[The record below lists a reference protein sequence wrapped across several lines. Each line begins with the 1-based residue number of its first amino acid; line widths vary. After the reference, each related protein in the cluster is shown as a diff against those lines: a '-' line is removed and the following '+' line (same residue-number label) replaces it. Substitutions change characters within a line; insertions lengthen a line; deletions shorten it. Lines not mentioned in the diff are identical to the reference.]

1 MRVNFSF
8 FHTVEPTWQQH
19 AFSPMIC
26 LVRTYNRAGKCQ
38 DFNQNLGGPFC
49 NKLQLT
55 RAFYLLYAI
64 LNFFLHFPRVQNI
77 LFFVFTVWKNQRFT
91 LTPRKIFR
99 EINVQLYPWK
109 LISRKFFFCSKI
121 KCEWKFHNFNTVVLP
136 PLSACEEGIKSR
148 IWSLGFSLFPNS
160 GFEKDCLG
168 LDHCTCN

>member
-1 MRVNFSF
+1 MQKNHSVYFTSKITWNKCVVSLLNYSLSCFHEIFYMWELIFRFS
-8 FHTVEPTWQQH
+8 TLWGPTRQQH

-77 LFFVFTVWKNQRFT
+77 LFFVFAVWKNQRFT
-91 LTPRKIFR
+91 LYTGKIFR
-99 EINVQLYPWK
+99 EINLQRY
-109 LISRKFFFCSKI
+109 
-121 KCEWKFHNFNTVVLP
+121 
-136 PLSACEEGIKSR
+136 
-148 IWSLGFSLFPNS
+148 
-160 GFEKDCLG
+160 
-168 LDHCTCN
+168 